1 MLLIEEMDKYLS
13 YCKYQKELD
22 DKTVLQQILLMKIK
36 KDNRMF
42 HVKHFVI
49 LF

>member
-1 MLLIEEMDKYLS
+1 MHIINSPGKLIFK
-13 YCKYQKELD
+13 
-22 DKTVLQQILLMKIK
+22 QQILLMKIK
-36 KDNRMF
+36 KDNKMF